1 MPRLLIVDD
10 EENVRNALKRWFEL
24 GGFEVDLA
32 EDGVVAVERVQE
44 RAYDAITMDLQ
55 MPRMSG
61 TKAIEEI
68 KQVRPEVPIVILT
81 GFHSHPGKVT
91 ESGAAK
97 VMTKPVSLRD
107 LEEAIRGLIEPQA
120 DAP

>member
-32 EDGVVAVERVQE
+32 EDGGVAIERVNE
-44 RAYDAITMDLQ
+44 RHYDAITMDLQ

-61 TKAIEEI
+61 TQAIEEI
-68 KQVRPEVPIVILT
+68 KRIRPDIPVVILT

-91 ESGAAK
+91 DSGASK

-107 LEEAIRGLIEPQA
+107 LEGAIRSLIEA
-120 DAP
+120 AAHES